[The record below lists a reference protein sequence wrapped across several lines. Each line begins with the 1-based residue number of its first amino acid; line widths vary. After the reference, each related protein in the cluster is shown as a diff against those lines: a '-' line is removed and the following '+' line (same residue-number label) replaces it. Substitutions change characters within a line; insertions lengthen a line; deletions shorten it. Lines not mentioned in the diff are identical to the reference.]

1 MHKYCKGMFCFSP
14 PVMLATFF
22 IEIGLA
28 LLTILRY
35 KVNAVGR
42 LVIALLIFLAVFQAA
57 EFNVCA
63 AAWVDP
69 MVASRIGYVAITLLP
84 PLGLHL
90 AYVLAD
96 AKKRPLLMPAYLSC
110 AAFVIFFLTIGNSLA
125 GHVCQG
131 NYVIFQ
137 LAPGSEWLYSLYY
150 YGWLFVTVLLCA
162 RLVRGKKQNVRK
174 ALWGLAIGYCAFI
187 IPTTT
192 ANIINPQT
200 IRGIPSVMCGFAV
213 LLALTL
219 VFWVLPHKGELR
231 QWWTISRRS

>member
-1 MHKYCKGMFCFSP
+1 MRKYTKGMFCFSP

-28 LLTILRY
+28 LFTTLRY
-35 KVNAVGR
+35 KVDAATR
-42 LVIALLIFLAVFQAA
+42 LVIALLVFLATFQAA

-90 AYVLAD
+90 AYTLAS
-96 AKKRPLLMPAYLSC
+96 AKKRPLILPAYLSC
-110 AAFVIFFLTIGNSLA
+110 AAFVIFFLTIGNSLT

-137 LAPGSEWLYSLYY
+137 MAPGSEWLYSLYY
-150 YGWLFVTVLLCA
+150 YGWLFAAVWLCA
-162 RLVRGKKQNVRK
+162 HLARGQKPRIRK
-174 ALWGLAIGYCAFI
+174 ALWGLAAGYCAFI

-192 ANIINPQT
+192 ANVIDPQT
-200 IRGIPSVMCGFAV
+200 IKGIPSVMCGFAV
-213 LLALTL
+213 LMALTL
-219 VFWVLPHKGELR
+219 VFWVLPHKGEPR
-231 QWWTISRRS
+231 QWRTILRRS